1 MSGFWCGISLII
13 ATYLGIL
20 FISEPLAQM
29 IGIGV
34 VPVSFICLII
44 GIIIGNLI
52 SLPFNWV
59 RGINYIKQNILQI
72 AIIFLGLKISLAQV
86 FKVGLSSLVIIISV
100 FLVVFTFGII
110 LKRIFFMEYKVLLDL
125 ENLH

>member
-1 MSGFWCGISLII
+1 MSGFWYGISLII
-13 ATYLGIL
+13 ATYLAIL
-20 FISEPLAQM
+20 FISEPIAQM

-86 FKVGLSSLVIIISV
+86 FKVGLGLYHEFPLLKIYLLR
-100 FLVVFTFGII
+100 FQKRKNI
-110 LKRIFFMEYKVLLDL
+110 LQKKDK
-125 ENLH
+125 